1 MVAARREQSQTA
13 SDHTGGTHGGK
24 AGFTFLGSPACFW
37 FVRYQGW
44 TPDLTVP
51 GEHTPVG
58 LRKYEAGQGLFQ
70 FSSPH
75 HRHGQVLSD
84 MTFFTSRC

>member
-1 MVAARREQSQTA
+1 MVAALREQSQTA

-58 LRKYEAGQGLFQ
+58 LRKYKGPLFQ
-70 FSSPH
+70 QRPLP
-75 HRHGQVLSD
+75 VLQS
-84 MTFFTSRC
+84 TPQTRPGAV